1 MWKEFIVPSCLATFT
16 IVLAWVL
23 RIKANSDK
31 ADVEKIVDN
40 KLLETNKEIDELKK
54 TQEFFKEAIQDI
66 TKYNEL
72 AAEKSKNTRRNIQ
85 DTLDR
90 QEKTFK
96 EFAEEQ
102 RIHNAKLLEIV
113 GQLTTKQAVIDAT
126 QPHS

>member
-1 MWKEFIVPSCLATFT
+1 MWKEFIVPSCLAAFT
-16 IVLAWVL
+16 IILAWVL

-40 KLLETNKEIDELKK
+40 KLLETGKEIEELKK

-90 QEKTFK
+90 QERTFK
-96 EFAEEQ
+96 EFADEQ
-102 RIHNAKLLEIV
+102 RHHNDRMFKIV
-113 GQLTTKQAVIDAT
+113 GEIITKQAVIDAT
-126 QPHS
+126 QNQ